1 VLGRFPGALVTG
13 GAVSVVAWMLAGT
26 VFIALIAGVV
36 IFLFVLLAGGMGR
49 RGLGG
54 GGIGDGGFGGG
65 FGGGGF
71 GGGGFSGGGGG
82 FGGGGGGFGGGGASG
97 RW

>member
-1 VLGRFPGALVTG
+1 MLGRFPGALATG
-13 GAVSVVAWMLAGT
+13 GAVAVVAWFVAGA
-26 VFIALIAGVV
+26 VSIALIAGV
-36 IFLFVLLAGGMGR
+36 IALLFTLLSGGMG
-49 RGLGG
+49 GLGAWVAIVED
-54 GGIGDGGFGGG
+54 IGTGG

-71 GGGGFSGGGGG
+71 GGG

>member
-1 VLGRFPGALVTG
+1 LVTG
-13 GAVSVVAWMLAGT
+13 GAVAVIAWFVAGALSM
-26 VFIALIAGVV
+26 ALIAGV
-36 IFLFVLLAGGMGR
+36 IALFVTLLGGGMA

-54 GGIGDGGFGGG
+54 YYGGWGGG
-65 FGGGGF
+65 RGGG
-71 GGGGFSGGGGG
+71 GGGGG